1 MSNPNLRVW
10 DKVWQTDAAYT
21 KGFSR
26 GGGFKGTAT
35 NATWLARQATATFG
49 PCGIGWG
56 FKVLH
61 EDYRQGAGHDVVHVI
76 RLQLWYVL
84 DGVRGE
90 IEQFGQTT
98 FVGSNKNGAFT
109 DEEAPKKSITDAVSK
124 CLSLLGFAADVYLG
138 YWDDSKYVDAAKA
151 DAGWSDYQEP
161 TGDEPISAPLAQ
173 TALSGEGQ
181 RRAAK
186 QNEGKP
192 TPDEA
197 KAIADGWVNAFRAMT
212 HVDEVVA
219 WLPTMIAAWDVS
231 DKRYRGRVYKA
242 CFAHAESGLV
252 EGLSN
257 VGLEE
262 AWGHHVSIA
271 RGELKGDEQS

>member
-1 MSNPNLRVW
+1 M
-10 DKVWQTDAAYT
+10 
-21 KGFSR
+21 
-26 GGGFKGTAT
+26 
-35 NATWLARQATATFG
+35 
-49 PCGIGWG
+49 
-56 FKVLH
+56 
-61 EDYRQGAGHDVVHVI
+61 
-76 RLQLWYVL
+76 
-84 DGVRGE
+84 
-90 IEQFGQTT
+90 
-98 FVGSNKNGAFT
+98 
-109 DEEAPKKSITDAVSK
+109 EE
-124 CLSLLGFAADVYLG
+124 
-138 YWDDSKYVDAAKA
+138 
-151 DAGWSDYQEP
+151 
-161 TGDEPISAPLAQ
+161 
-173 TALSGEGQ
+173 Q